1 MTQLIGEEYKMKKR
15 LSVIGMVTLL
25 LAFGLSGC
33 VEQETSGNIIDEVE
47 LVSYSV
53 ETQKWEGV
61 NNSYSYEKIGNGFIH
76 SEDAYRYVIT
86 GTLKNIAGE
95 VIDNIRI
102 IANFYDSNSKMIG
115 TLYDLINSD
124 LPNAHTADFNI
135 NVYKSVNYF
144 EKIDG
149 VKFEFE
155 VP

>member
-1 MTQLIGEEYKMKKR
+1 MTQLIGEGCKMKKH

-33 VEQETSGNIIDEVE
+33 VEQETSGNIDEVE

-61 NNSYSYEKIGNGFIH
+61 NNSYSYKTIGNGFIH

-95 VIDNIRI
+95 VIDAVRI
-102 IANFYDSNSKMIG
+102 IANFYDSNSKAVG

-124 LPNAHTADFNI
+124 LPNADTADFSI

-144 EKIDG
+144 EKIDS

>member
-1 MTQLIGEEYKMKKR
+1 MIPLIGEGCKMKKH

-33 VEQETSGNIIDEVE
+33 VEQETSGNIDEVE
-47 LVSYSV
+47 LVSYFV

-61 NNSYSYEKIGNGFIH
+61 NNSYTYEKIGNGFIH

-95 VIDNIRI
+95 LIDNIKI
-102 IANFYDSNSKMIG
+102 TANFYDSNSKVVG
-115 TLYDLINSD
+115 TMYDIINSD
-124 LPNAHTADFNI
+124 IPTSHTANFSI
-135 NVYKSVNYF
+135 NVYKSSNYF
-144 EKIDG
+144 EKVDS

>member
-1 MTQLIGEEYKMKKR
+1 MTQLIGEEYKMKKH

-33 VEQETSGNIIDEVE
+33 VEQEASGNIDEVE
-47 LVSYSV
+47 LVSYFV

-61 NNSYSYEKIGNGFIH
+61 NNSYTYEKIGNGFVH

-95 VIDNIRI
+95 VIDNIKI
-102 IANFYDSNSKMIG
+102 TANFCDSNSKVVG
-115 TLYDLINSD
+115 TRHDIINSD
-124 LPNAHTADFNI
+124 IPTFHTANFSI
-135 NVYKSVNYF
+135 NVYKSTNYF
-144 EKIDG
+144 EKVDS